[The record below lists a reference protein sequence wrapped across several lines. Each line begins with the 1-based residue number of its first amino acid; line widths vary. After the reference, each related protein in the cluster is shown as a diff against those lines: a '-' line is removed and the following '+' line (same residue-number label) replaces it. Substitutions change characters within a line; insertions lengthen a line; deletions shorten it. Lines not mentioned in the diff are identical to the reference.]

1 MPSRMVDRSTRGG
14 HSLSDGKGTGH
25 LCAAIPRLTKHGSFR
40 SAPAFMS
47 AFGFPCRS
55 ILSAN
60 AGEMGVAQIELPLNP
75 APRLVLEL
83 TAAIEI
89 IDQVSLG
96 SDQEILD
103 LVATL
108 HEQFMAVVV
117 AASVLDM
124 F

>member
-1 MPSRMVDRSTRGG
+1 
-14 HSLSDGKGTGH
+14 
-25 LCAAIPRLTKHGSFR
+25 
-40 SAPAFMS
+40 
-47 AFGFPCRS
+47 
-55 ILSAN
+55 
-60 AGEMGVAQIELPLNP
+60 MGVAQIELPLNP

-108 HEQFMAVVV
+108 HEPFMAVVAV
-117 AASVLDM
+117 ASVLDM
-124 F
+124 FEALVLTRAQGPENIFRELALRRQLVEPFEGCLDCLPPSLEFLGSVGVSLSTPGAGETKPANY